1 MENFDIFCPSGP
13 SMVCIW
19 AKLILVRFYR
29 NFSRYNLEKLIRTLW
44 VWVFCININSGSSC
58 LLMLYKIGVLKNFA
72 RFTGNTTVLECIFK
86 FISKFIFKSILQV
99 PSCEICEIFENLFYR
114 TLLDDCFCSRS
125 FDVLFTGMC
134 NIWKV
139 SLLVTVHLILLKL
152 FPIDLLIFFGMFL
165 IVCEM
170 IFRLMIFNTLSHY
183 CYLSS
188 WLPHF

>member
-1 MENFDIFCPSGP
+1 
-13 SMVCIW
+13 
-19 AKLILVRFYR
+19 
-29 NFSRYNLEKLIRTLW
+29 
-44 VWVFCININSGSSC
+44 
-58 LLMLYKIGVLKNFA
+58 MLYKIGVLKNSA
-72 RFTGNTTVLECIFK
+72 RFTGNTTVLGCIFK

-114 TLLDDCFCSRS
+114 TLSDDCFCSRS

-139 SLLVTVHLILLKL
+139 LLLVTVHLILLKL

-165 IVCEM
+165 IVREM

-188 WLPHF
+188 WLLLF